1 MSAATIVEIVIVLA
15 VFIGLPILCY
25 VDPAGH
31 LAAERRKRGLS

>member
-1 MSAATIVEIVIVLA
+1 MSAADVVELVIVLA

-31 LAAERRKRGLS
+31 VAAEIERRRSE